1 MSEEGQHNS
10 NMTKPCSELPSMKAE
25 KILRACRHRFEDCS
39 SEGRLLPRGISV
51 FRGSQ
56 RIKEKHQGI
65 NGAISLQKTYVN
77 ETKILQHLD

>member
-10 NMTKPCSELPSMKAE
+10 NVTKPFSELPSTKAE
-25 KILRACRHRFEDCS
+25 KILRACRHRFEHCS
-39 SEGRLLPRGISV
+39 SEGRLLPREISV

-56 RIKEKHQGI
+56 RIKENHQGT